1 MSDIAIY
8 ESPKGRV
15 EVRVDRETVWLSQRQ
30 MAELF
35 DTSTDNIGLH
45 LKRIYA
51 DAELDEPATTEES
64 SVVQR
69 EGSRQVRRLVKQYN
83 LDAIISVGYRVNSKK
98 GVQFRQW
105 ATALLRTHLSR
116 GYTINAQRFEANAR
130 ELEAALQIIRRTA
143 HSDHLAL
150 DAGRGLIDLVSRYT
164 RTFLW
169 LQRYDEG
176 LLAEPE
182 GQPGGVLPTAEQA
195 REHIATLKDDL
206 QRRGDAS
213 DLFGQERGDG
223 LAAILG
229 NLEQSVFGEPAYP
242 DIESKA
248 AHLLYFVVKNHPFA
262 DGNKRSAALLFV
274 DFLHRN
280 ARLLDATGAPVIN
293 DVGLAALTLL
303 VAESDPKDKSVLI
316 RLIMHMIGS
325 APPPT
330 EPA

>member
-1 MSDIAIY
+1 M
-8 ESPKGRV
+8 V
-15 EVRVDRETVWLSQRQ
+15 
-30 MAELF
+30 
-35 DTSTDNIGLH
+35 
-45 LKRIYA
+45 
-51 DAELDEPATTEES
+51 
-64 SVVQR
+64 
-69 EGSRQVRRLVKQYN
+69 
-83 LDAIISVGYRVNSKK
+83 
-98 GVQFRQW
+98 
-105 ATALLRTHLSR
+105 
-116 GYTINAQRFEANAR
+116 
-130 ELEAALQIIRRTA
+130 
-143 HSDHLAL
+143 
-150 DAGRGLIDLVSRYT
+150 DLVSRYT

-176 LLAEPE
+176 LLTEPE
-182 GQPGGVLPTAEQA
+182 GRPGGVLPTVEQA

-213 DLFGQERGDG
+213 DLFGQERGDA

-229 NLEQSVFGEPAYP
+229 NLEQSVFCEAAYP

-280 ARLLDATGAPVIN
+280 DRLLDATDTPVIN

-303 VAESDPKDKSVLI
+303 VAESDPKDKNVLI

-325 APPPT
+325 VPPA
-330 EPA
+330 EQA